1 MAGLIA
7 LVIRTFILQIFYIPS
22 GSMIP
27 TLLPKDRIIGLMFTY
42 RFREPQ
48 RYDVVIFKYPE
59 DRSKNF
65 VKRLIAFP
73 GETVKIRSGQVFIND
88 VLLEPK
94 GFTPEPD
101 DSYFG
106 PVTVPAHNYFV
117 MGDNRPNSA
126 DSRVW
131 GFLPQQNLM
140 GTGWVRIWPL
150 DRLGFYQ

>member
-48 RYDVVIFKYPE
+48 RYDVIIFKYPE
-59 DRSKNF
+59 DPSKNF
-65 VKRLIAFP
+65 VKRLIGLP
-73 GETVKIRSGQVFIND
+73 GETVKIRGGQVFINEKPLD
-88 VLLEPK
+88 MTGYTTV
-94 GFTPEPD
+94 PD
-101 DSYFG
+101 DCYFG
-106 PVTVPAHNYFV
+106 PVTVPAHEYFV

-131 GFLPQQNLM
+131 GFLPRENVM
-140 GTGWVRIWPL
+140 GTGWFRIWPPS
-150 DRLGFYQ
+150 RVGFYR